1 MKSPRHGF
9 SYQDKSMKWINASMS
24 SAFCL
29 SMWLGI
35 FFLVGWFW
43 FFFFKPVSTFK
54 CISFGRK
61 YIFKKKKKII
71 WLVLVKCNISSYKG
85 VSMSGHQST

>member
-1 MKSPRHGF
+1 MMKSPRHGF

-43 FFFFKPVSTFK
+43 FFFLNLLVLLNVLVLAGNT
-54 CISFGRK
+54 
-61 YIFKKKKKII
+61 YLKKKKDN
-71 WLVLVKCNISSYKG
+71 LVSSGKMQYFFL
-85 VSMSGHQST
+85 